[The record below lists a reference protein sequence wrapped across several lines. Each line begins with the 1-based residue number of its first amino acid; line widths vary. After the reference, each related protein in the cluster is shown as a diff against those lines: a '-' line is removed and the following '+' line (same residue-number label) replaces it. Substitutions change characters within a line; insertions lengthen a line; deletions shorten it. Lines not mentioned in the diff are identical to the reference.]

1 MTFGISGINENICD
15 ILSYQLFMSRGHLFL
30 NIKPYLLKFQFSFED
45 AFLNFFV
52 VRDEMKFEMKHRPE
66 WFFRT
71 RSQLKV
77 LLLAS
82 GKGFYW
88 SIMVR
93 KSFKRTNSTKDFK
106 LKKWK
111 KSQHKN
117 RLSSLIMYFQSVSL
131 TSVIFLLNCVMLFSA
146 YTNYQMF
153 ST

>member
-1 MTFGISGINENICD
+1 MKTSEM
-15 ILSYQLFMSRGHLFL
+15 LTYYQLFISRGNLFL
-30 NIKPYLLKFQFSFED
+30 NIKPYILKFQFSFGD
-45 AFLNFFV
+45 AFLNFFI

-131 TSVIFLLNCVMLFSA
+131 TSVIFLLNCVMLFYA
-146 YTNYQMF
+146 YSNYQMI

>member
-1 MTFGISGINENICD
+1 MKTSEM
-15 ILSYQLFMSRGHLFL
+15 LTYYQLFMSRGSLFL

-52 VRDEMKFEMKHRPE
+52 VRDEMKLKHRPE

-146 YTNYQMF
+146 YTNYQIF